1 MLKTRAGSA
10 KSSFLRIAKET
21 GIQDAV
27 SMVRILY
34 LFALCLFFHPVFAE
48 PVSRPNVVLL
58 VADDLG
64 YGDIESF
71 GGDFCNIDTPHF
83 DQLCADGIKFTD
95 AHVTDSVCIPSRVSM
110 MTGRYALRYER
121 PKGGGPWGFLGPQF
135 SPDRFTLGDLMK
147 RAGYTTGYVGKW
159 HLGTGMA
166 TKGGAVQSD
175 ETVDFTKPL
184 LTGPNDFGFDETF
197 ILPGSLDMPP
207 YAFLRNGDWVGSVT
221 AEKGWSAFNRLGPAS
236 EDFVDHEVLPR
247 FCEEA
252 DLFIGGQAARDEPFF
267 LFVGLTAPH
276 TPTSPEPEFLGKS
289 RIGIYGDFVMNTD
302 ACIGRIR
309 EALARHGV
317 EGETLFIATS
327 DHGPG
332 HYSGRKY
339 EATAFQAEEMHKDG
353 HHANG
358 PWRGYKFSALE
369 GGHRVPFA
377 AAWPGVI
384 EGGGVCEEMISTID
398 LMATL
403 AEVTGQALSDEE
415 GPDSI
420 SFLPLLKDPETAP
433 TRTSLIASGST
444 AHSYRKGDWKLIVG
458 PGSGSNGR
466 FASRPDSNSA
476 WKAAVESF
484 GKKPEN
490 HDELKRTPFVQLYHL
505 PTDPTESKDLAGK
518 EADRLAA
525 MLGDLEALLNRGRST
540 PGEALSNDTEVKLF
554 RSVPK
559 FVW

>member
-1 MLKTRAGSA
+1 
-10 KSSFLRIAKET
+10 
-21 GIQDAV
+21 
-27 SMVRILY
+27 MVRILY

-135 SPDRFTLGDLMK
+135 SPDRFTLGDLMR

-236 EDFVDHEVLPR
+236 EDFVDHEALP
-247 FCEEA
+247 
-252 DLFIGGQAARDEPFF
+252 F
-267 LFVGLTAPH
+267 L
-276 TPTSPEPEFLGKS
+276 
-289 RIGIYGDFVMNTD
+289 
-302 ACIGRIR
+302 
-309 EALARHGV
+309 
-317 EGETLFIATS
+317 
-327 DHGPG
+327 
-332 HYSGRKY
+332 
-339 EATAFQAEEMHKDG
+339 
-353 HHANG
+353 
-358 PWRGYKFSALE
+358 
-369 GGHRVPFA
+369 
-377 AAWPGVI
+377 
-384 EGGGVCEEMISTID
+384 
-398 LMATL
+398 
-403 AEVTGQALSDEE
+403 
-415 GPDSI
+415 
-420 SFLPLLKDPETAP
+420 
-433 TRTSLIASGST
+433 
-444 AHSYRKGDWKLIVG
+444 
-458 PGSGSNGR
+458 
-466 FASRPDSNSA
+466 
-476 WKAAVESF
+476 
-484 GKKPEN
+484 
-490 HDELKRTPFVQLYHL
+490 
-505 PTDPTESKDLAGK
+505 
-518 EADRLAA
+518 
-525 MLGDLEALLNRGRST
+525 
-540 PGEALSNDTEVKLF
+540 
-554 RSVPK
+554 
-559 FVW
+559 

>member
-1 MLKTRAGSA
+1 MSRVFFFLLLFSLPSLSHAERA
-10 KSSFLRIAKET
+10 T
-21 GIQDAV
+21 
-27 SMVRILY
+27 
-34 LFALCLFFHPVFAE
+34 
-48 PVSRPNVVLL
+48 RPNIVFIL
-58 VADDLG
+58 ADDLG

-83 DQLCADGIKFTD
+83 DRLCAEGMKFTD
-95 AHVTDSVCIPSRVSM
+95 AHVTDSVCIPSRISM
-110 MTGRYALRYER
+110 MTGRYAFRFEHQNS
-121 PKGGGPWGFLGPQF
+121 GGPWAFLGPQF
-135 SPDRFTLGDLMK
+135 SPERFTLGDLMQ
-147 RAGYTTGYVGKW
+147 RADYVTGYVGKW
-159 HLGTGMA
+159 HLGTEMT
-166 TKGGAVQSD
+166 TKDGGVQNAES
-175 ETVDFTKPL
+175 VDFTQALKA
-184 LTGPNDFGFDETF
+184 GPNAFGFDETF

-207 YAFLRNGDWVGSVT
+207 YAFVRNGEWVGSVT
-221 AEKGWSAFNRLGPAS
+221 AEKGWSAFNRLGPAA
-236 EDFVDHEVLPR
+236 EDFVDHKVLGE
-247 FCEEA
+247 FCGEA
-252 DLFIGGQAARDEPFF
+252 DRFIEKQAKSKDPFF

-309 EALARHGV
+309 ESLERHGV
-317 EGETLFIATS
+317 DEETLVIVTS

-339 EATAFQAEEMHKDG
+339 EATAFQAEEMHEDG

-377 AAWPGVI
+377 LVWPGVVEAGTVS
-384 EGGGVCEEMISTID
+384 EGLVSTVD
-398 LMATL
+398 LLATL
-403 AEVTGQALSDEE
+403 AEVTGQELGDAE

-420 SFLPLLKDPETAP
+420 SFFPLLKNSAAKGE
-433 TRTSLIASGST
+433 RQSLIARGSS
-444 AHSYRKGDWKLIVG
+444 ALSCREGEWKMIVG

-476 WKAAVESF
+476 WESAVEAYGRKPRNHEELKKAA
-484 GKKPEN
+484 
-490 HDELKRTPFVQLYHL
+490 FVQLYHL
-505 PTDPTESKDLAGK
+505 PTDPEELN
-518 EADRLAA
+518 DRSAEEPERLKA
-525 MLGDLEALLNRGRST
+525 MFTALEKRIAEGRSR
-540 PGEALSNDTEVKLF
+540 PGETLANDVEVKLF